1 MAKIIC
7 QPASRSIGVDLG
19 KRISHVCVLVDGEVE
34 REFKVSSMAE
44 SWQQAFEPLER
55 CRLIME
61 VGGPSP
67 WVSRLLRKMGFD
79 VWVVTPWTLKE
90 IFKKQQRRKNDRNDA
105 RALALAGSQSP
116 GMLKRI
122 EHNGE
127 QVQRDRITIVQRDT
141 LVRARTRMI
150 GCLRGVLGSLGID
163 VPICSSDAINRRI
176 EEHVPQ
182 ELRTSLAPMLVAVA
196 TISAQIKR
204 LDDQIEELGER
215 YAATKVVSQI
225 KGVGT
230 LTGLTFVLKVED
242 PRRFSSNRSV
252 GAYFGLAQG
261 QQQSGERDPQM
272 PITKAGDDLMRRL
285 LVQSAHYILG
295 PFGEDSDLKRFGEA
309 IAARGGPRAK
319 RRAVVAVARRL
330 AVLMLSLWKSGE
342 VYEPLR
348 ITNARLAAANNS
360 MSTN

>member
-7 QPASRSIGVDLG
+7 KPVSRSIGVDLG
-19 KRISHVCVLVDGEVE
+19 KRTSHVCVLVDGEVE
-34 REFKVSSMAE
+34 REFKVSSTAE
-44 SWQQAFEPLER
+44 AWQKAFEPLER
-55 CRLIME
+55 GRLIME

-67 WVSRLLRKMGFD
+67 WVSRLLSKMGFD

-90 IFKKQQRRKNDRNDA
+90 IFKKQRRKNDRNDA
-105 RALALAGSQSP
+105 AALALAGAQSP
-116 GMLKRI
+116 GLLKRI

-163 VPICSSDAINRRI
+163 VPICSSDAINRRV

-182 ELRTSLAPMLVAVA
+182 DLRASLAPMLVALA
-196 TISAQIKR
+196 TISAQIKQ
-204 LDDQIEELGER
+204 LDDAIEELGER
-215 YAATKVVSQI
+215 YGATNVVRQI
-225 KGVGT
+225 KGVGP
-230 LTGLTFVLKVED
+230 LTALAFVLKVED
-242 PRRFSSNRSV
+242 PRRFSRTRSV

-295 PFGEDSDLKRFGEA
+295 PFGDDSDLKRFGEA
-309 IAARGGPRAK
+309 ICARGGPRAK

-348 ITNARLAAANNS
+348 INNARPSATDASA
-360 MSTN
+360 STN

>member
-7 QPASRSIGVDLG
+7 KPVSRSIGVDLG
-19 KRISHVCVLVDGEVE
+19 KRTSHVCVLVDGEVE
-34 REFKVSSMAE
+34 REFKVSSTAE
-44 SWQQAFEPLER
+44 SWQKAFEPLER
-55 CRLIME
+55 GRLIME

-67 WVSRLLRKMGFD
+67 WVSRLLSKMGFD

-90 IFKKQQRRKNDRNDA
+90 IFKKQRRKNDRSDA
-105 RALALAGSQSP
+105 RALALAGAQSP
-116 GMLKRI
+116 GLLERVA
-122 EHNGE
+122 HTSE
-127 QVQRDRITIVQRDT
+127 QVQRDRIAIVQRDT

-150 GCLRGVLGSLGID
+150 GCLRGSLGSLGID
-163 VPICSSDAINRRI
+163 VPDCSSDAINRRV

-182 ELRTSLAPMLVAVA
+182 DLRASFTPMLVALA
-196 TISAQIKR
+196 TISAQIKQ
-204 LDDQIEELGER
+204 LDDVIEELGER
-215 YAATKVVSQI
+215 YGATQVVRQI
-225 KGVGT
+225 KGVGP
-230 LTGLTFVLKVED
+230 LTSLAFVLKVED
-242 PRRFSSNRSV
+242 PRRFPRTRSV

-272 PITKAGDDLMRRL
+272 PITKSGDDLMRRL

-295 PFGEDSDLKRFGEA
+295 RFGEDSDLRRFGEA
-309 IAARGGPRAK
+309 ICARGGKHAK

-348 ITNARLAAANNS
+348 INNARLSVTDAS
-360 MSTN
+360 VSTN

>member
-7 QPASRSIGVDLG
+7 KPVSRSIGVDLG
-19 KRISHVCVLVDGEVE
+19 KRTSHVCVLVDGEVE
-34 REFKVSSMAE
+34 REFKVSSTAE
-44 SWQQAFEPLER
+44 SWQKAFEPLER

-67 WVSRLLRKMGFD
+67 WVSRLLSKMGFD

-90 IFKKQQRRKNDRNDA
+90 IFKKQRRKNDRSDA
-105 RALALAGSQSP
+105 RALALAGAQSP
-116 GMLKRI
+116 GLLERVD
-122 EHNGE
+122 HSSE
-127 QVQRDRITIVQRDT
+127 QVQRDRITLVQRDT

-150 GCLRGVLGSLGID
+150 GCLRGALGSLGID
-163 VPICSSDAINRRI
+163 VPICSSDAINRRV

-182 ELRTSLAPMLVAVA
+182 DLRASFAPMLIALA
-196 TISAQIKR
+196 TISAQIKL
-204 LDDQIEELGER
+204 LDAAIEELGKR
-215 YAATKVVSQI
+215 YGATNLVRQI
-225 KGVGT
+225 KGVGPVT
-230 LTGLTFVLKVED
+230 ALAFVLKVEN
-242 PRRFSSNRSV
+242 PRRFPRTRSV

-295 PFGEDSDLKRFGEA
+295 PFGDDSDLKRFGEA
-309 IAARGGPRAK
+309 ICARGGPRAK

-348 ITNARLAAANNS
+348 INNARPSATDASA
-360 MSTN
+360 STN